1 MGQGLQ
7 KRREERYLGPGEQ
20 FMGRPRALGGCV
32 TLWDPHHTMDHD
44 SYLATFNNSENT
56 G

>member
-1 MGQGLQ
+1 MKGCKKEEKKGILDQVSSSWEDPEP
-7 KRREERYLGPGEQ
+7 REG
-20 FMGRPRALGGCV
+20 V
-32 TLWDPHHTMDHD
+32 SHSDPHHTMDHD